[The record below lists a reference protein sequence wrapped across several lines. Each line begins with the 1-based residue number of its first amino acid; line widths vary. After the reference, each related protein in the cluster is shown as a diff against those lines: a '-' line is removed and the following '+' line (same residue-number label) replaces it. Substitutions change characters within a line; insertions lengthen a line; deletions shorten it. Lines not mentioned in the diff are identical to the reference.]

1 MELEI
6 KEYLKILMKRL
17 WIIVSIVMIITSITA
32 VYSYKYIQP
41 VYEASVKLIV
51 TKSLELQGMQMI
63 DNGSIDANIKLI
75 NTYKEIIKTS
85 AIMDKV
91 VSKYPKLGLD
101 ANQLIG
107 MVNVN
112 SANESQLMT
121 ISVQDYSYSRA
132 AQIVNATAEVFRNQI
147 PLLMKIDN
155 VTVLN
160 EANAAIKPA
169 PIKPNPKMNVVISF
183 VISFMLAVGLVII
196 LEYLDDTIKSEDDIK
211 KYFGLSTLGMI
222 SKIKSKELQSGALV
236 KTQRQAG
243 DPLHVSPNV

>member
-6 KEYLKILMKRL
+6 KEYVRILIKRS
-17 WIIVSIVMIITSITA
+17 WIIICIMLLITSITA
-32 VYSYKYIQP
+32 VYSFKYIQP
-41 VYEASVKLIV
+41 VYEASVKMIV
-51 TKSLELQGMQMI
+51 TKSPDLQGIQII

-91 VSKYPKLGLD
+91 VSNYPDIGLD
-101 ANQLIG
+101 AIQLIE

-121 ISVQDYSYSRA
+121 ISVEDESYPRA
-132 AQIVNATAEVFRNQI
+132 VQIVNATAEVFRNQI
-147 PLLMKIDN
+147 SLLMKIDN

-160 EANAAIKPA
+160 EANPAIKPA
-169 PIKPNPKMNVVISF
+169 PVNQNPMMNIVISLI
-183 VISFMLAVGLVII
+183 VSFMLAMGIVII
-196 LEYLDDTIKSEDDIK
+196 LEYLDDTIKTEDDIK

-222 SKIKSKELQSGALV
+222 SKVKGKELESAALV
-236 KTQRQAG
+236 KAQRQAG
-243 DPLHVSPNV
+243 DPLHVSPNI

>member
-6 KEYLKILMKRL
+6 KEYLKILYKRL
-17 WIIVSIVMIITSITA
+17 WIVISMVLIITSITA

-51 TKSLELQGMQMI
+51 TKSQVLQGVQIM
-63 DNGSIDANIKLI
+63 DNGSIDTNIKLI
-75 NTYKEIIKTS
+75 NTYKEIIKTT

-91 VSKYPKLGLD
+91 VSKYPNLGLKAD
-101 ANQLIG
+101 QLIG

-112 SANESQLMT
+112 STNESQLMT
-121 ISVQDYSYSRA
+121 ISVQDMSYTRA

-160 EANAAIKPA
+160 EADLTNKPA

-183 VISFMLAVGLVII
+183 IMAIMLAVGLVII
-196 LEYLDDTIKSEDDIK
+196 LEYLDDTIKSEEDIK
-211 KYFGLSTLGMI
+211 AFSDVNLERLWT
-222 SKIKSKELQSGALV
+222 V
-236 KTQRQAG
+236 
-243 DPLHVSPNV
+243 

>member
-6 KEYLKILMKRL
+6 KEYLRILFKRS
-17 WIIVSIVMIITSITA
+17 WIFISIMLVITSITA
-32 VYSYKYIQP
+32 VYSFKYIQP

-51 TKSLELQGMQMI
+51 TKSQDLQGVQII
-63 DNGSIDANIKLI
+63 DNGSIDDNIKLI

-91 VSKYPKLGLD
+91 VSNYPNIGLD
-101 ANQLIG
+101 ANQLID

-112 SANESQLMT
+112 SAIESQLMT
-121 ISVQDYSYSRA
+121 ISVKDISYPRA
-132 AQIVNATAEVFRNQI
+132 AQIVNATAEVFRKQI
-147 PLLMKIDN
+147 TLLMKIDN

-160 EANAAIKPA
+160 EADLTNKPA

-183 VISFMLAVGLVII
+183 IIAIMLAVGLVII
-196 LEYLDDTIKSEDDIK
+196 LEYLDDTIKSEEDIK
-211 KYFGLSTLGMI
+211 KYFGLPTLGMI
-222 SKIKSKELQSGALV
+222 SKVKKKELQASSLV

-243 DPLHVSPNV
+243 DPLHVSPNI